1 MMSNND
7 NVNIYGIWIPD
18 KGWLRDAEGKV
29 FGDQNIVK
37 CSEVATLIGH
47 GSKVRF
53 IDDAIVNLE
62 PQYLEQEKKSKWHI
76 FKTFLR
82 HKLKLSDNNK

>member
-62 PQYLEQEKKSKWHI
+62 PQRELEAMKLFAEEVAKK
-76 FKTFLR
+76 F
-82 HKLKLSDNNK
+82 